1 MTLIVYRIGQVIN
14 TPTFHFYHL
23 KNSQS
28 NFENTELFAFT
39 FKNHLE
45 NGLSSSSI
53 SLVGSLC
60 ALHTEMEAS
69 AEQVYASEVDG
80 KEHFAH

>member
-23 KNSQS
+23 KSSQS

-39 FKNHLE
+39 FKNYLE
-45 NGLSSSSI
+45 NGLSSSSV
-53 SLVGSLC
+53 SLV
-60 ALHTEMEAS
+60 HTEMEAS